1 MDLLSK
7 ILEHYPEDGYVKVD
21 GFDAAIVG
29 VSSTGRL
36 VYSIVKIIDILTSRN
51 DNWSGKDAADYFF
64 HSIETSYSGDKSP
77 IFINLI
83 N

>member
-7 ILEHYPEDGYVKVD
+7 ILEHYPEEGYVKVD

-29 VSSTGRL
+29 VSSTGCL
-36 VYSIVKIIDILTSRN
+36 VYSIDKMIEILVSRN
-51 DNWSGKDAADYFF
+51 NWTHKDAADYFF
-64 HSIETSYSGDKSP
+64 YSIEDVYHGDKAP

-83 N
+83 K

>member
-29 VSSTGRL
+29 VSGTGRL
-36 VYSIVKIIDILTSRN
+36 VYSIVKIIDILISRN
-51 DNWSGKDAADYFF
+51 NWTYEDAANYFF
-64 HSIETSYSGDKSP
+64 HSIETSYNGDKSP

>member
-1 MDLLSK
+1 MDLLNK
-7 ILEHYPEDGYVKVD
+7 ILEHYPEEGYVKVD

-29 VSSTGRL
+29 ISSKGKL
-36 VYSIVKIIDILTSRN
+36 VYSIEKMIEILVSRN
-51 DNWSGKDAADYFF
+51 NWTHKDAADYFF
-64 HSIETSYSGDKSP
+64 YSIEDVYYGDKSP

>member
-1 MDLLSK
+1 MDLLNK

-21 GFDAAIVG
+21 GFDAAIIG
-29 VSSTGRL
+29 ISSKGKL
-36 VYSIVKIIDILTSRN
+36 VYSIEKMIEILVSRN
-51 DNWSGKDAADYFF
+51 NCTHKDAADYFF
-64 HSIETSYSGDKSP
+64 YSIEDIHYGENAP